1 MKYIYIILIQ
11 LLPVY
16 IWSQTDTTHSSE
28 LEEFILKS
36 GHNKN
41 YNEGKNSIKIDKN
54 YREVYQTQNTSEQL
68 SLLLPIYI
76 KNYGNNMSAGISMRG
91 TGSEHTAVN
100 WNGININNPMLG
112 VASFSSLFLNL
123 SDQLYI
129 QPGGNSA
136 TGGSGAI
143 GGSINLDDE
152 IYLTNTKILQHK
164 TALAGGSFNNQ
175 YIQSQLR
182 ILTHKFSNDFKIL
195 YNSTTNNFDYIDP
208 QTSTETRKINEN
220 SGYKSL
226 NLKWNCAVK
235 ITKKIT
241 FKSYHWLELSQRH
254 LQQGIGTIY
263 SNQLQEDKNY
273 KGIAQLD
280 YKYSKKSLLTI
291 KTAYIID
298 HMNYS
303 SFYLSS
309 NNYINRWIIDLT
321 HIYNFSDRLSIKSG
335 VINQYYILPNKH
347 FQENRVDAYVY
358 TKYMIR
364 KYFTVNANV
373 RQPMV
378 DQDIKPTCFDL
389 GYKKVFNIN
398 SKNALALSQAYNRN
412 YRLPTLNERFWVPG
426 GKVSLLPELSNGI
439 ESTLKHTYNTT
450 KSSQMLSATVYTNKV
465 NNWIQWV
472 PTNTGFWE
480 ASNAMQVVT
489 NGIEVFEEIYT
500 KYKNVEYGFKVNY
513 IYNYSTNKVIK
524 KQLIYTPYNIFNIT
538 ATIKYQQWYAI
549 FNYHYTGFRYTSTDN
564 SFWLPSYTLINASIQ
579 KSFLYRNHIYTTSI
593 VCNNILNSQY
603 QTIENFAMPGRSLLI
618 KIQFS
623 NK

>member
-1 MKYIYIILIQ
+1 
-11 LLPVY
+11 
-16 IWSQTDTTHSSE
+16 
-28 LEEFILKS
+28 
-36 GHNKN
+36 
-41 YNEGKNSIKIDKN
+41 
-54 YREVYQTQNTSEQL
+54 
-68 SLLLPIYI
+68 
-76 KNYGNNMSAGISMRG
+76 
-91 TGSEHTAVN
+91 
-100 WNGININNPMLG
+100 
-112 VASFSSLFLNL
+112 
-123 SDQLYI
+123 
-129 QPGGNSA
+129 
-136 TGGSGAI
+136 
-143 GGSINLDDE
+143 
-152 IYLTNTKILQHK
+152 
-164 TALAGGSFNNQ
+164 
-175 YIQSQLR
+175 
-182 ILTHKFSNDFKIL
+182 
-195 YNSTTNNFDYIDP
+195 
-208 QTSTETRKINEN
+208 
-220 SGYKSL
+220 
-226 NLKWNCAVK
+226 
-235 ITKKIT
+235 
-241 FKSYHWLELSQRH
+241 
-254 LQQGIGTIY
+254 
-263 SNQLQEDKNY
+263 
-273 KGIAQLD
+273 
-280 YKYSKKSLLTI
+280 
-291 KTAYIID
+291 
-298 HMNYS
+298 
-303 SFYLSS
+303 
-309 NNYINRWIIDLT
+309 
-321 HIYNFSDRLSIKSG
+321 
-335 VINQYYILPNKH
+335 
-347 FQENRVDAYVY
+347 
-358 TKYMIR
+358 
-364 KYFTVNANV
+364 
-373 RQPMV
+373 MV

-593 VCNNILNSQY
+593 VCNNILNSRY
-603 QTIENFAMPGRSLLI
+603 QTVENFAMPGRSMLI
-618 KIQFS
+618 KFQFS